1 MSESKCLSAAGVKP
15 DPATF
20 LEQNC
25 KHVEQDHS
33 FLIDHWLHKRWSADD
48 KFSGR
53 EMVSVDFPD
62 W

>member
-1 MSESKCLSAAGVKP
+1 MSAAGVKP
-15 DPATF
+15 DPAAF

-33 FLIDHWLHKRWSADD
+33 FLIDHWLHKRWTDD
-48 KFSGR
+48 KFSAR
-53 EMVSVDFPD
+53 EMLSVDFPD